1 MSAAVGSG
9 LADRSGS
16 LIAGRVVRAPPHQGG
31 RSMAETMEAFVGI
44 DVAQLRNAVAVAD
57 AGRDGEVRFY
67 GEVDASPES
76 MRRLAAKLAS
86 KHERLHFCYE
96 AGPTGYGLH
105 RLLTG
110 LGHSCVVVAPSLV
123 PRKPGDR
130 VKTNRRDALSLA
142 RLLRAGELTPVWVP
156 DTAHEAVRNLVRA
169 RAAAVK
175 DVGLKKRQVGAFLL
189 RHSRLFPRK
198 KNWGA
203 RYRSW
208 LETQSFEHPADQI
221 VLREGI
227 ESVRLAE
234 ERLARLDR
242 AIGEFLP
249 TWGLAPLV
257 EALRGVDLVTAVTFV
272 VEVGDIRRFESPRQ
286 LMGYLGLVPGERSTG
301 ETVRRGSITKMG
313 NARVRHLL
321 VESAWT
327 YRHPPR
333 VGKAKLPKLERV
345 SPKVREIAWK
355 AQRRL
360 TARYRALTARGKK
373 TNVTCAANAHELAG
387 FRRAGA
393 REARPAG
400 PAAPTPAR

>member
-1 MSAAVGSG
+1 
-9 LADRSGS
+9 
-16 LIAGRVVRAPPHQGG
+16 
-31 RSMAETMEAFVGI
+31 MAETGEAFVGI
-44 DVAQLRNAVAVAD
+44 DVAKLRNAVAVAD

-76 MRRLAAKLAS
+76 MRRLAAKLAG
-86 KHERLHFCYE
+86 KYQRLHFCYE

-110 LGHSCVVVAPSLV
+110 LGHSCVVVAPSLI
-123 PRKPGDR
+123 PKKPGDR
-130 VKTNRRDALSLA
+130 IKTNRRDAVSLA

-169 RAAAVK
+169 RAATVR
-175 DVGLKKRQVGAFLL
+175 DVGLKKRQVSAFLL

-203 RYRSW
+203 RYRGW

-221 VLREGI
+221 VLQESI

-249 TWGLAPLV
+249 TWSLAPLV
-257 EALRGVDLVTAVTFV
+257 EALQASRGVDLVTAVTFV

-333 VGKAKLPKLERV
+333 IGKAKLPKLERV

-355 AQRRL
+355 AQSRL

-373 TNVTCAANAHELAG
+373 TTVTCTAIARELAA
-387 FRRAGA
+387 FMWAVA
-393 REARPAG
+393 REARPA
-400 PAAPTPAR
+400 